1 MPACLP
7 EQLWWSGSGGRPS
20 WTPHS
25 SSRSR
30 AGAVERS
37 RRTASSC
44 SGSAR
49 CEAHAIATS
58 RSPRSSRAR
67 TSGSAWI
74 GFDEERRKSSSPGSP
89 ERSTTSPSRTAT
101 AWTRCLDST
110 TGPRR
115 TTTWSGSTTGTLA
128 RVENGP
134 EFSYGRDMSPV
145 PASELEYE
153 AEETMLVAEPEQLR
167 ALADGLRGRIVGLLR
182 ERAWSTQQLARE
194 LDVPKGTVGHHLKV
208 LERAGLIRVVHTRQ
222 VRAVTEKFYGRV
234 AKLFLFKAED
244 PEEGRALGAAALRD
258 AAFHLERA
266 PREAGSGWGMVLSRL
281 SPRDVARFDRRLE

>member
-1 MPACLP
+1 
-7 EQLWWSGSGGRPS
+7 
-20 WTPHS
+20 
-25 SSRSR
+25 
-30 AGAVERS
+30 
-37 RRTASSC
+37 
-44 SGSAR
+44 
-49 CEAHAIATS
+49 
-58 RSPRSSRAR
+58 
-67 TSGSAWI
+67 
-74 GFDEERRKSSSPGSP
+74 
-89 ERSTTSPSRTAT
+89 
-101 AWTRCLDST
+101 
-110 TGPRR
+110 
-115 TTTWSGSTTGTLA
+115 
-128 RVENGP
+128 
-134 EFSYGRDMSPV
+134 MSPV

-208 LERAGLIRVVHTRQ
+208 LERAGLIRVVHPRQ

-281 SPRDVARFDRRLE
+281 SPRDVARFDRRLEKLLDDFRVADAAGGTPHRLVLAFWKAGDA